1 MDKVLY
7 SAQVIFCFSEMKLVL
22 YPHGGSGNHG
32 CEAIIRSSKRLVDAE
47 LSLYSNDVNQ
57 DKSCGLD
64 GLCSLYESEQL
75 ISHGSLKYWKAALLH
90 RVFCRPDAF
99 DQLVFQH
106 IVDDAK
112 RSDYFLSI
120 GGDNYC
126 YGANKFIYLVNRMID
141 KAGVKRI
148 LWGASVE
155 PDSLCG
161 QLLDDIK
168 GFYKIWAR
176 ESLTYEALVATG
188 LKQTILLP
196 DPAFALEKKCL
207 PLPEGFVEGNT
218 VGINVSPLIIGC
230 ETSEGVTLN
239 NYILLI
245 EYIISNTDMNV
256 ALIPHVVWSHNDD
269 RKPLGHLY
277 NLFKDSGRVCMI
289 EDHNCEEL
297 KGYIS
302 RCRFMVTARTHAS
315 IAAYSTCVPTLVV
328 GYSVKA
334 RGIAKDLFG
343 TDKNY
348 VIPVQSLKEEKDLL
362 EAFKWLQNNEASVR
376 NHLNAFIPEYTARL
390 NSVHDLILE

>member
-1 MDKVLY
+1 
-7 SAQVIFCFSEMKLVL
+7 MKLVL

-32 CEAIIRSSKRLVDAE
+32 CEAIIRSSKRLVEAE
-47 LSLYSNDVNQ
+47 LSLYSNDIEQ
-57 DKSCGLD
+57 DKSYGLD
-64 GLCSLYESEQL
+64 GLCSLHEAEQL
-75 ISHGSLKYWKAALLH
+75 ISHGSLEYWKAALLH
-90 RVFCRPDAF
+90 RVFCSPDAF
-99 DQLVFQH
+99 DQLVFRH

-141 KAGVKRI
+141 GAGVKRI

-168 GFYKIWAR
+168 GFYKIWTR
-176 ESLTYEALVATG
+176 ESLTNEALVAKG

-207 PLPEGFVEGNT
+207 PLSEGFVEGNT

-230 ETSEGVTLN
+230 ETSKGVTLN
-239 NYILLI
+239 NYIRLI

-269 RKPLGHLY
+269 RRPLGHLY
-277 NLFKDSGRVCMI
+277 NMFKDSGRVCMI